1 MKRLFVV
8 YQMGK
13 VASAAIAETLA
24 AVDGAEVAHRDY
36 LSRQRIEA
44 SLANAL
50 KLDRTDETYWHT
62 SRQLLANLEVH
73 RRLKRIGAIVK
84 SCV

>member
-1 MKRLFVV
+1 MKRLFVI

-36 LSRQRIEA
+36 LSCQGKESRRA
-44 SLANAL
+44 W
-50 KLDRTDETYWHT
+50 RTP
-62 SRQLLANLEVH
+62 
-73 RRLKRIGAIVK
+73 
-84 SCV
+84 